1 MTFHEKKDPQ
11 IIGKDG
17 KPKAPEHQR
26 NALKNKSHGVLRKPI
41 KLLELLTLENLLE
54 INEQLKEDARRDH
67 RIEYSGNEEV
77 QIYKLKK
84 LIELTPKRNLSEI
97 AAYYLKNI
105 ILLQAFPDGNHRTAF
120 YAIEAF
126 LERNNCGFNYTPEE
140 AYEFRKELYKR
151 RLREYKTYEE
161 RPTSILNEEDNQVF
175 LFCLEF
181 IAAHTS

>member
-1 MTFHEKKDPQ
+1 MTFHEDKDPQ

-17 KPKAPEHQR
+17 KQKAPGHQR
-26 NALKNKSHGVLRKPI
+26 NALKKRTQRVLRKPI
-41 KLLELLTLENLLE
+41 KLLTLANLLE
-54 INEQLKEDARRDH
+54 INEQLRKDARRDH
-67 RIEYSGNEEV
+67 RIEYSGDEEI

-84 LIELTPKRNLSEI
+84 LIELTPKRTLHEI

-120 YAIEAF
+120 YSVELF
-126 LERNNCGFNYTPEE
+126 LEKNGYGFNYEPTE
-140 AYEFRKELYKR
+140 AYEFRKELYGR

-175 LFCLEF
+175 LFCLDF
-181 IAAHTS
+181 ITAHIS